1 MIDLSDVP
9 LYFPKRYED
18 KEKQKKVI
26 GYAITAFENVN
37 YEDAVPIMLNTF
49 TQAFY
54 KTFEEA
60 DYHLRR
66 NELRFDCNCDYRY
79 AVIQEIRSGYINDG
93 MKKFYTLHHWFG
105 QNNNMDF
112 YTFEPLVDS
121 EAERLKLQSL
131 KWIGF

>member
-1 MIDLSDVP
+1 MSDLSEVP

-26 GYAITAFENVN
+26 GYAITAFENVI
-37 YEDAVPIMLNTF
+37 YEDSVPIILNTF

-60 DYHLRR
+60 EYHLQR
-66 NELRFDCNCDYRY
+66 NDLRFDCDIRYRF
-79 AVIQEIRSGYINDG
+79 AVIQEIKYGYANYG
-93 MKKFYTLHHWFG
+93 MKKFYTLRHWFG
-105 QNNNMDF
+105 QNNMDF

-121 EAERLKLQSL
+121 EVERLKLQSL

>member
-1 MIDLSDVP
+1 MNDLSEVP

-18 KEKQKKVI
+18 KEKNKKVI
-26 GYAITAFENVN
+26 GYAITAFENVI

-93 MKKFYTLHHWFG
+93 MKKFYSLVSWVNESGDTV
-105 QNNNMDF
+105 
-112 YTFEPLVDS
+112 YRFEPLVDS
-121 EAERLKLQSL
+121 EVERLKLQSL